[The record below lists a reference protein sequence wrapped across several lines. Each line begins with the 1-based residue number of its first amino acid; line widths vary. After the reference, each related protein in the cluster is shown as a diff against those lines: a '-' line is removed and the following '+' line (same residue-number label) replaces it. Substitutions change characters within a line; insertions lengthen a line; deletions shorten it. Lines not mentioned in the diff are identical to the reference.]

1 MAPMTTFRRA
11 LSACLLAGLPLAAQ
25 DEQKADAA
33 PAPPAAAPAP
43 APVDRTS
50 VTLHTVAIAGVEV
63 PYEATAG
70 TLVLH
75 TEEGAAKAE
84 IFYVAY
90 VRTDVEDRGARPIMF
105 CFNGG
110 PGSSSVWLHLGV
122 YGPKRVHMTDDGFA
136 PPPPY
141 QLVPNDQSL
150 LDVADLVFIDPVTTG
165 YSRPAQGED
174 PAQFHGLQED
184 AEWVGEFIRLYTTRH
199 ERWDS
204 PKFLSGESYG
214 TTRAA
219 RLAALL
225 QEKHG
230 LYLNGIV
237 LVSAI
242 LNFQTA
248 RFDRGNDLPYI
259 LFLPTYTA
267 TAWYHRRLAPELQAD
282 LGRTLAEVE
291 EFALGEYALA
301 LHRGDALPPDEAER
315 IAAKVARYTGLAPDY
330 VDRTNLRVEIQR
342 FCKELRRDEARTVGR
357 LDSRFTGTDFDSA
370 GEENEFDPSYAAIQG
385 PFTAMQNHY
394 LRSELGFESDL
405 PYEIL
410 TGRVHPWSYGEAE
423 NRYVNVAEDLRSA
436 MSRNKALRVFVANG
450 YYDLATPYFA
460 TRYTF
465 DHLGL
470 DPALRG
476 NVTMGFY
483 EAGHMMYIHQPSL
496 VRFRSDVG
504 GFLREALAQ

>member
-1 MAPMTTFRRA
+1 MFAA
-11 LSACLLAGLPLAAQ
+11 SCLLGLPLAAQ
-25 DEQKADAA
+25 EEPK
-33 PAPPAAAPAP
+33 PEPAAASAP

-50 VTLHTVAIAGVEV
+50 VTSHTVAIAGVEV

-70 TLVLH
+70 TLVLR

-84 IFYVAY
+84 LFYVAY
-90 VRTDVEDRGARPIMF
+90 VRSDVEEKGARPIMF

-122 YGPKRVHMTDDGFA
+122 YGPRRVRMTEDGFA

-141 QLVPNDQSL
+141 ELVPNDQSL
-150 LDVADLVFIDPVTTG
+150 LDLADLVFIDPVTTG

-184 AEWVGEFIRLYTTRH
+184 AEWVAEFIRLYTTRN
-199 ERWDS
+199 ERWES

-225 QEKHG
+225 QERHG

-267 TAWYHRRLAPELQAD
+267 TAWYHRCLAPELQAD
-282 LGRTLAEVE
+282 LQRTLAEVE
-291 EFALGEYALA
+291 AFALGEYALA
-301 LHRGDALPPDEAER
+301 LHRGDTLPPDDARR
-315 IAAKVARYTGLAPDY
+315 IAARLARYTGLSPEY
-330 VDRTNLRVEIQR
+330 VERTNLRIEIQR
-342 FCKELRRDEARTVGR
+342 FCKELQRAEDRTVGR

-394 LRSELGFESDL
+394 LRGELGFESDL

-410 TGRVHPWSYGEAE
+410 TGRVHPWSYEEAE
-423 NRYVNVAEDLRSA
+423 NRYVNVADDLRSA
-436 MSRNKALRVFVANG
+436 MARNPALRVFVANG

-483 EAGHMMYIHQPSL
+483 EAGHMMYIHRPSL
-496 VRFRSDVG
+496 MRFRTDVA
-504 GFLREALAQ
+504 GFMRQALAQ